1 MQFVSVLYPTS
12 LARTCVLEVV
22 VQTFQRHQIASRFGL
37 FYYCQKKTGMWLN
50 VIIISFAVFLSISLL
65 GDPSDG
71 PFDLVI
77 WGVEDGMAVG
87 SVVMEISCHCPRAN
101 LFRLKHE

>member
-22 VQTFQRHQIASRFGL
+22 VQTFQRHQIVSRFGL

-77 WGVEDGMAVG
+77 WGWRMGWLLA
-87 SVVMEISCHCPRAN
+87 
-101 LFRLKHE
+101 LW